1 MGLEFVLL
9 IVTDLVLHA
18 IDAATESMPVDSTQQ
33 EELTVDSTST
43 QSTQNTSNSGTKNQ
57 PRMGLNFF
65 LMKVTDL
72 VLIAI
77 DLATESMPVDSIQ
90 KEKLTVTPNRVNPHR
105 TRGIL
110 EQS

>member
-1 MGLEFVLL
+1 
-9 IVTDLVLHA
+9 
-18 IDAATESMPVDSTQQ
+18 
-33 EELTVDSTST
+33 
-43 QSTQNTSNSGTKNQ
+43 
-57 PRMGLNFF
+57 
-65 LMKVTDL
+65 MKVTDL